1 MLPGTWAGLPFDA
14 TGSWLPA
21 TVSEGHRG
29 ELLAWR
35 QGMLGPALVTR
46 LQGPLMGP
54 PPLLPVLSWWRTGQ
68 HGWCRT
74 GKQQKRPLLGPG
86 KQRLGRVATGS
97 QTVADQISREV
108 KWSRP

>member
-35 QGMLGPALVTR
+35 QGMP
-46 LQGPLMGP
+46 GPL
-54 PPLLPVLSWWRTGQ
+54 S
-68 HGWCRT
+68 
-74 GKQQKRPLLGPG
+74 
-86 KQRLGRVATGS
+86 
-97 QTVADQISREV
+97 
-108 KWSRP
+108 